1 VLQIS
6 YAKVK
11 GIHKYTI
18 NHRVT
23 PQINVQIT
31 VAKKPTRC
39 HMLSFIS
46 PLQAAQHVSGNICP
60 SSGTDC
66 MALLPLVGTVPWL
79 QEGCQNRLAGSVSI
93 EEFIA
98 VPRTPQ
104 RTHYL
109 LTGSMPT
116 RGDNTTQSS
125 APEDGHML
133 PETC

>member
-1 VLQIS
+1 MLQIS

-79 QEGCQNRLAGSVSI
+79 QEGCQNRLAASVYI
-93 EEFIA
+93 EEFVGATALTSVGPTKEVRAISSVISA
-98 VPRTPQ
+98 VRC
-104 RTHYL
+104 R
-109 LTGSMPT
+109 
-116 RGDNTTQSS
+116 
-125 APEDGHML
+125 
-133 PETC
+133 